1 MKRRIV
7 VSIASVALCLS
18 GLVIAQAGAATK
30 TVSAV
35 GGSVIFA
42 SAVRNAKTCAWSSNP
57 MIAGFDKTVKC
68 NTGTIA
74 RSARFKANTST
85 TTTLYEVTLLVRGKT
100 TKIDHWKVIQAG
112 KTITTTT
119 TTTTTTSTT
128 TTTIE
133 SANTCTPGPDADL
146 SGCNFT
152 NADLRGYDL
161 DAANLSGA
169 NLTGANLS
177 GVNLSEADL
186 VNADL
191 TGSNLVADFEGANL
205 TGANLTNS
213 DLEGAFLFEAN
224 LTNANFSGANLTG
237 ADTIGA
243 ILTGAD
249 FSSSILTN
257 VTSDNDVGTPASLPS
272 NFEVVSG
279 YLVGP
284 SANLSI
290 SNLTG
295 ADLSGADLMNT
306 NLSSAGL
313 DDANLTGANL
323 TGANLSGAYL
333 FGATLTGVIS
343 GDIVGTP
350 GELPIGWQL
359 INGTLVGP

>member
-169 NLTGANLS
+169 NLTGANL
-177 GVNLSEADL
+177 
-186 VNADL
+186 
-191 TGSNLVADFEGANL
+191 
-205 TGANLTNS
+205 TNS

-323 TGANLSGAYL
+323 TGANLTGANLSGAYL